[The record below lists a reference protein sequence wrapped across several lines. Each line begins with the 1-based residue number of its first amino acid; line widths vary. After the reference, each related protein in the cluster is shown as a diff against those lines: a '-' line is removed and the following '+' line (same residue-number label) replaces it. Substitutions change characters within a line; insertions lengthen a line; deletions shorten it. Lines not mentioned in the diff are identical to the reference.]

1 MLPRAGTER
10 SPRGK
15 IASGGRAKEISRLI
29 GRSLRAV
36 MDLSVIPEMNLVIDC
51 DVGSA
56 SAVTTASAAI
66 RPTSSRRPPS
76 APHGDHASD
85 AIAVG

>member
-1 MLPRAGTER
+1 MKRDSAFKRDDHGDGSRA
-10 SPRGK
+10 
-15 IASGGRAKEISRLI
+15 A
-29 GRSLRAV
+29 
-36 MDLSVIPEMNLVIDC
+36 NLAIDC

>member
-1 MLPRAGTER
+1 MKRDSAFKRDDHGDGSRA
-10 SPRGK
+10 
-15 IASGGRAKEISRLI
+15 ASSA
-29 GRSLRAV
+29 
-36 MDLSVIPEMNLVIDC
+36 IDC

-56 SAVTTASAAI
+56 SGAMRESAAI